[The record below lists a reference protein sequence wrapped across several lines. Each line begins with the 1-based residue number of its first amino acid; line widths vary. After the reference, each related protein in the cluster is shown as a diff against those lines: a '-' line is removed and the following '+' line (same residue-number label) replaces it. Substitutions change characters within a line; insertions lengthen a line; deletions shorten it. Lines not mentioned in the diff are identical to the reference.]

1 MIGGRFVL
9 EKSFGEGRERP
20 DLAHAKHTSAQERIW
35 GHRVKRRCRGKIG
48 RKKRKFW
55 MKQMLGV
62 PWFADQIGTADRVYL
77 RVSVPCNGCCV
88 IGPGVECAIP

>member
-20 DLAHAKHTSAQERIW
+20 DLAHAKHTSAQGRIW

-48 RKKRKFW
+48 RKKRKIW

-62 PWFADQIGTADRVYL
+62 PWFAD
-77 RVSVPCNGCCV
+77 
-88 IGPGVECAIP
+88 